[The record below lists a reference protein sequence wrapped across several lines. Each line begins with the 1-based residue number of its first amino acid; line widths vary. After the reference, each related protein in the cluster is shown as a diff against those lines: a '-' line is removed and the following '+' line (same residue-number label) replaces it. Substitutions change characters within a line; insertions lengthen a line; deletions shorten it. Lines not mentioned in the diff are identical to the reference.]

1 MACFILVKKI
11 ARRTLTCDS
20 THVLG
25 GTAALRVPY
34 GLGGLQFFARLSPR
48 RRANQD
54 FHPLPD
60 IPPIGI
66 YASVA
71 GTLTKLLVA

>member
-1 MACFILVKKI
+1 MACFILGKKI

-34 GLGGLQFFARLSPR
+34 GLGGLQFF
-48 RRANQD
+48 
-54 FHPLPD
+54 LPAFLQGAAQIKTS
-60 IPPIGI
+60 IPCLIF
-66 YASVA
+66 
-71 GTLTKLLVA
+71 LQ